1 MHKPMLDPNGENI
14 CSQNC
19 LNFPVQKCSQ
29 ACGIIAFTFVAISE
43 FAISEFTPR
52 NVWECKWSTNMALND
67 VKLNLTLFWQ
77 ASKYSP
83 YLRKVLACCISN
95 ETIDVTNIIDK
106 SALVPTAS
114 SFNKQISYQHQ
125 ASRLRLSL
133 K

>member
-1 MHKPMLDPNGENI
+1 
-14 CSQNC
+14 
-19 LNFPVQKCSQ
+19 
-29 ACGIIAFTFVAISE
+29 
-43 FAISEFTPR
+43 
-52 NVWECKWSTNMALND
+52 MALND

-95 ETIDVTNIIDK
+95 KTIDVTNIIDK

-114 SFNKQISYQHQ
+114 SFNKQISYQHE

-133 K
+133 KQKDSKAEENSCGHKNKPCDEGIENTNERSPSTNHVDSNLHAWTTFCILPDITYDI